1 MTPELLHH
9 PDPAQL
15 SSITSTAEILAAVR
29 QFGANDGWSPRA
41 LQTLDH
47 LLVVWTANTAARPDD
62 VEGIAE
68 LQQLIDYVRHR
79 SANRQHL
86 PLASQ
91 SRWEALH
98 DVLESRRHAIA
109 GRQPERILDR
119 AHVRAILGLIG
130 TGTTQRE
137 LTAGLQRPDIDIN
150 ITGTAVVT
158 ESQEDAVTAILNK
171 RVKEG
176 DIVIIRYEG
185 PKGGP
190 GMQEMLY
197 PTSYLKSKGLGK
209 ACALLTDGR
218 FSGGTSGLSIG
229 HCSPEA
235 ATGGSIGLVRD
246 GDRIR
251 IDIPQRGI
259 HLRVDDAELAR
270 RRDEQAARGWKPA
283 QPRPRKVST
292 ALKAY
297 ALLAT
302 SADKGAVRD
311 KALLDG

>member
-15 SSITSTAEILAAVR
+15 SSVTSTAEILAAVR
-29 QFGANDGWSPRA
+29 QFGANDDWSPRA

-119 AHVRAILGLIG
+119 AHVRAILDLIG

-137 LTAGLQRPDIDIN
+137 LTAGLQGRDIDISP
-150 ITGTAVVT
+150 GRL
-158 ESQEDAVTAILNK
+158 SQLLSLMEAH
-171 RVKEG
+171 
-176 DIVIIRYEG
+176 
-185 PKGGP
+185 
-190 GMQEMLY
+190 
-197 PTSYLKSKGLGK
+197 GL
-209 ACALLTDGR
+209 
-218 FSGGTSGLSIG
+218 
-229 HCSPEA
+229 
-235 ATGGSIGLVRD
+235 
-246 GDRIR
+246 
-251 IDIPQRGI
+251 ID
-259 HLRVDDAELAR
+259 R
-270 RRDEQAARGWKPA
+270 RREGRENRLSLTPAGQQAAPAPAPATKPL
-283 QPRPRKVST
+283 RNK
-292 ALKAY
+292 
-297 ALLAT
+297 LA
-302 SADKGAVRD
+302 A
-311 KALLDG
+311 

>member
-15 SSITSTAEILAAVR
+15 SSVTSTAEILAAVR
-29 QFGANDGWSPRA
+29 QFGADDGWSPRA

-98 DVLESRRHAIA
+98 DVLESRRLAIA

-150 ITGTAVVT
+150 ISSGRL
-158 ESQEDAVTAILNK
+158 SQLLSLMEAH
-171 RVKEG
+171 
-176 DIVIIRYEG
+176 
-185 PKGGP
+185 
-190 GMQEMLY
+190 
-197 PTSYLKSKGLGK
+197 GL
-209 ACALLTDGR
+209 
-218 FSGGTSGLSIG
+218 
-229 HCSPEA
+229 
-235 ATGGSIGLVRD
+235 
-246 GDRIR
+246 
-251 IDIPQRGI
+251 ID
-259 HLRVDDAELAR
+259 R
-270 RRDEQAARGWKPA
+270 RREGRENRLSLTPAGQQAAPAPAPATKPL
-283 QPRPRKVST
+283 RST
-292 ALKAY
+292 
-297 ALLAT
+297 LA
-302 SADKGAVRD
+302 A
-311 KALLDG
+311 

>member
-15 SSITSTAEILAAVR
+15 SSVTSTAEILAAVR

-137 LTAGLQRPDIDIN
+137 LTAGLQGRDIN
-150 ITGTAVVT
+150 ISSGRL
-158 ESQEDAVTAILNK
+158 SQLLSLMEAH
-171 RVKEG
+171 
-176 DIVIIRYEG
+176 
-185 PKGGP
+185 
-190 GMQEMLY
+190 
-197 PTSYLKSKGLGK
+197 GL
-209 ACALLTDGR
+209 
-218 FSGGTSGLSIG
+218 
-229 HCSPEA
+229 
-235 ATGGSIGLVRD
+235 
-246 GDRIR
+246 
-251 IDIPQRGI
+251 ID
-259 HLRVDDAELAR
+259 R
-270 RRDEQAARGWKPA
+270 RREGRENRLSLTPAGQQAAPAPAPATKPL
-283 QPRPRKVST
+283 RSK
-292 ALKAY
+292 
-297 ALLAT
+297 LA
-302 SADKGAVRD
+302 A
-311 KALLDG
+311 

>member
-15 SSITSTAEILAAVR
+15 SSVTSTAEILAAVR
-29 QFGANDGWSPRA
+29 QFGADDGWSPRA

-98 DVLESRRHAIA
+98 DVLESRRHAID

-119 AHVRAILGLIG
+119 AHVRAILDLIG

-137 LTAGLQRPDIDIN
+137 LTAGLQGRDIN
-150 ITGTAVVT
+150 ISSGRL
-158 ESQEDAVTAILNK
+158 SQLLSLMEAH
-171 RVKEG
+171 
-176 DIVIIRYEG
+176 
-185 PKGGP
+185 
-190 GMQEMLY
+190 
-197 PTSYLKSKGLGK
+197 GL
-209 ACALLTDGR
+209 
-218 FSGGTSGLSIG
+218 
-229 HCSPEA
+229 
-235 ATGGSIGLVRD
+235 
-246 GDRIR
+246 
-251 IDIPQRGI
+251 ID
-259 HLRVDDAELAR
+259 R
-270 RRDEQAARGWKPA
+270 RREGRENRLSLTPAGQQAAPAPAPATKPL
-283 QPRPRKVST
+283 RSK
-292 ALKAY
+292 
-297 ALLAT
+297 LA
-302 SADKGAVRD
+302 A
-311 KALLDG
+311 

>member
-15 SSITSTAEILAAVR
+15 SSVTSTAEILAAVR
-29 QFGANDGWSPRA
+29 QFGADDGWSPRA

-137 LTAGLQRPDIDIN
+137 LTAGLQGRDISISS
-150 ITGTAVVT
+150 GRL
-158 ESQEDAVTAILNK
+158 SQLLSLMEAH
-171 RVKEG
+171 
-176 DIVIIRYEG
+176 
-185 PKGGP
+185 
-190 GMQEMLY
+190 
-197 PTSYLKSKGLGK
+197 GL
-209 ACALLTDGR
+209 
-218 FSGGTSGLSIG
+218 
-229 HCSPEA
+229 
-235 ATGGSIGLVRD
+235 
-246 GDRIR
+246 
-251 IDIPQRGI
+251 ID
-259 HLRVDDAELAR
+259 R
-270 RRDEQAARGWKPA
+270 RREGRENRLSLTPAGQQAAPAPAPATKPL
-283 QPRPRKVST
+283 RSK
-292 ALKAY
+292 
-297 ALLAT
+297 LA
-302 SADKGAVRD
+302 A
-311 KALLDG
+311 

>member
-15 SSITSTAEILAAVR
+15 SSVTSTAEILAAVR

-91 SRWEALH
+91 NRWEALH

-109 GRQPERILDR
+109 GRQPDRILER
-119 AHVRAILGLIG
+119 AHVRAILDLIG

-137 LTAGLQRPDIDIN
+137 LTAGLQGRDISISS
-150 ITGTAVVT
+150 GRL
-158 ESQEDAVTAILNK
+158 SQLLSLMEAH
-171 RVKEG
+171 
-176 DIVIIRYEG
+176 
-185 PKGGP
+185 
-190 GMQEMLY
+190 
-197 PTSYLKSKGLGK
+197 GL
-209 ACALLTDGR
+209 
-218 FSGGTSGLSIG
+218 
-229 HCSPEA
+229 
-235 ATGGSIGLVRD
+235 
-246 GDRIR
+246 
-251 IDIPQRGI
+251 ID
-259 HLRVDDAELAR
+259 R
-270 RRDEQAARGWKPA
+270 RREGRENRLSLTPAGQQAAPAPAPATKPL
-283 QPRPRKVST
+283 RSK
-292 ALKAY
+292 
-297 ALLAT
+297 LA
-302 SADKGAVRD
+302 A
-311 KALLDG
+311 

>member
-137 LTAGLQRPDIDIN
+137 LTAGLQGRDIN
-150 ITGTAVVT
+150 ISSGRL
-158 ESQEDAVTAILNK
+158 SQLLSLMEAH
-171 RVKEG
+171 
-176 DIVIIRYEG
+176 
-185 PKGGP
+185 
-190 GMQEMLY
+190 
-197 PTSYLKSKGLGK
+197 GL
-209 ACALLTDGR
+209 
-218 FSGGTSGLSIG
+218 
-229 HCSPEA
+229 
-235 ATGGSIGLVRD
+235 
-246 GDRIR
+246 
-251 IDIPQRGI
+251 ID
-259 HLRVDDAELAR
+259 R
-270 RRDEQAARGWKPA
+270 RREGRENRLSLTPAGQQAAPATKPL
-283 QPRPRKVST
+283 RYK
-292 ALKAY
+292 
-297 ALLAT
+297 LA
-302 SADKGAVRD
+302 A
-311 KALLDG
+311 

>member
-15 SSITSTAEILAAVR
+15 SSVTSTAEILAAVR
-29 QFGANDGWSPRA
+29 QFGADDGWSPRA

-86 PLASQ
+86 PPASQ
-91 SRWEALH
+91 NRWEALH

-137 LTAGLQRPDIDIN
+137 LTAGLQGRDIN
-150 ITGTAVVT
+150 ISSGRL
-158 ESQEDAVTAILNK
+158 SQLLSLMEAH
-171 RVKEG
+171 
-176 DIVIIRYEG
+176 
-185 PKGGP
+185 
-190 GMQEMLY
+190 
-197 PTSYLKSKGLGK
+197 GL
-209 ACALLTDGR
+209 
-218 FSGGTSGLSIG
+218 
-229 HCSPEA
+229 
-235 ATGGSIGLVRD
+235 
-246 GDRIR
+246 
-251 IDIPQRGI
+251 ID
-259 HLRVDDAELAR
+259 R
-270 RRDEQAARGWKPA
+270 RREGRENRLSLTPAGQQAAPAPAPATKPL
-283 QPRPRKVST
+283 RSK
-292 ALKAY
+292 
-297 ALLAT
+297 LA
-302 SADKGAVRD
+302 A
-311 KALLDG
+311 

>member
-15 SSITSTAEILAAVR
+15 SSITSPAEILAAVR
-29 QFGANDGWSPRA
+29 QFGADDDWSPRA

-137 LTAGLQRPDIDIN
+137 LTAGLQGRDIN
-150 ITGTAVVT
+150 ISSGRL
-158 ESQEDAVTAILNK
+158 SQLLSLMEAH
-171 RVKEG
+171 
-176 DIVIIRYEG
+176 
-185 PKGGP
+185 
-190 GMQEMLY
+190 
-197 PTSYLKSKGLGK
+197 GL
-209 ACALLTDGR
+209 
-218 FSGGTSGLSIG
+218 
-229 HCSPEA
+229 
-235 ATGGSIGLVRD
+235 
-246 GDRIR
+246 
-251 IDIPQRGI
+251 ID
-259 HLRVDDAELAR
+259 R
-270 RRDEQAARGWKPA
+270 RREGRENRLSLTPAGQQAAPAPAPATKPL
-283 QPRPRKVST
+283 RSK
-292 ALKAY
+292 
-297 ALLAT
+297 LA
-302 SADKGAVRD
+302 A
-311 KALLDG
+311 

>member
-15 SSITSTAEILAAVR
+15 SSVTSTAEILAAVR
-29 QFGANDGWSPRA
+29 QFGADDGWSPRA

-137 LTAGLQRPDIDIN
+137 LTAGLQGRDIN
-150 ITGTAVVT
+150 ISSGRL
-158 ESQEDAVTAILNK
+158 SQLLSLMEAH
-171 RVKEG
+171 
-176 DIVIIRYEG
+176 
-185 PKGGP
+185 
-190 GMQEMLY
+190 
-197 PTSYLKSKGLGK
+197 GL
-209 ACALLTDGR
+209 
-218 FSGGTSGLSIG
+218 
-229 HCSPEA
+229 
-235 ATGGSIGLVRD
+235 
-246 GDRIR
+246 
-251 IDIPQRGI
+251 ID
-259 HLRVDDAELAR
+259 R
-270 RRDEQAARGWKPA
+270 RREGRENRLSLTPAGQQAAPAPAPATKPL
-283 QPRPRKVST
+283 RSK
-292 ALKAY
+292 
-297 ALLAT
+297 LA
-302 SADKGAVRD
+302 A
-311 KALLDG
+311 

>member
-47 LLVVWTANTAARPDD
+47 LRVVWTAPTAARPDD

-98 DVLESRRHAIA
+98 DVLESRRHAID
-109 GRQPERILDR
+109 GRQPDRILKR
-119 AHVRAILGLIG
+119 AHVRAILDLIG

-137 LTAGLQRPDIDIN
+137 LTAGLQGRDISISS
-150 ITGTAVVT
+150 GRL
-158 ESQEDAVTAILNK
+158 SQLLSLMEAH
-171 RVKEG
+171 
-176 DIVIIRYEG
+176 
-185 PKGGP
+185 
-190 GMQEMLY
+190 
-197 PTSYLKSKGLGK
+197 GL
-209 ACALLTDGR
+209 
-218 FSGGTSGLSIG
+218 
-229 HCSPEA
+229 
-235 ATGGSIGLVRD
+235 
-246 GDRIR
+246 
-251 IDIPQRGI
+251 ID
-259 HLRVDDAELAR
+259 R
-270 RRDEQAARGWKPA
+270 RREGRENRLSLTPAGQQAAPAPAPATKPL
-283 QPRPRKVST
+283 RSK
-292 ALKAY
+292 
-297 ALLAT
+297 LA
-302 SADKGAVRD
+302 A
-311 KALLDG
+311 

>member
-15 SSITSTAEILAAVR
+15 SSVTSTAEILAAVR
-29 QFGANDGWSPRA
+29 QFGADDGWSPRA

-137 LTAGLQRPDIDIN
+137 LTAGLQRRDIDISP
-150 ITGTAVVT
+150 GRL
-158 ESQEDAVTAILNK
+158 SQLLSLMEAH
-171 RVKEG
+171 
-176 DIVIIRYEG
+176 
-185 PKGGP
+185 
-190 GMQEMLY
+190 
-197 PTSYLKSKGLGK
+197 GL
-209 ACALLTDGR
+209 
-218 FSGGTSGLSIG
+218 
-229 HCSPEA
+229 
-235 ATGGSIGLVRD
+235 
-246 GDRIR
+246 
-251 IDIPQRGI
+251 ID
-259 HLRVDDAELAR
+259 R
-270 RRDEQAARGWKPA
+270 RREGRENRLSLTPAGQQAAPAPAPATKPL
-283 QPRPRKVST
+283 RSK
-292 ALKAY
+292 
-297 ALLAT
+297 LA
-302 SADKGAVRD
+302 A
-311 KALLDG
+311 

>member
-137 LTAGLQRPDIDIN
+137 LTAGLQGRDIN
-150 ITGTAVVT
+150 ISPGRL
-158 ESQEDAVTAILNK
+158 SQLLSLMEAH
-171 RVKEG
+171 
-176 DIVIIRYEG
+176 
-185 PKGGP
+185 
-190 GMQEMLY
+190 
-197 PTSYLKSKGLGK
+197 GL
-209 ACALLTDGR
+209 
-218 FSGGTSGLSIG
+218 
-229 HCSPEA
+229 
-235 ATGGSIGLVRD
+235 
-246 GDRIR
+246 
-251 IDIPQRGI
+251 ID
-259 HLRVDDAELAR
+259 R
-270 RRDEQAARGWKPA
+270 RREGRENRLSLTPAGQQAAPAPAPATKPL
-283 QPRPRKVST
+283 RSK
-292 ALKAY
+292 
-297 ALLAT
+297 LA
-302 SADKGAVRD
+302 A
-311 KALLDG
+311 

>member
-15 SSITSTAEILAAVR
+15 SSVTSTAEILAAVR
-29 QFGANDGWSPRA
+29 QFGADDGWSPRA

-119 AHVRAILGLIG
+119 AHVRAILDLIG

-137 LTAGLQRPDIDIN
+137 LTAGLQGRDIN
-150 ITGTAVVT
+150 ISSGRL
-158 ESQEDAVTAILNK
+158 SQLLSLMEAH
-171 RVKEG
+171 
-176 DIVIIRYEG
+176 
-185 PKGGP
+185 
-190 GMQEMLY
+190 
-197 PTSYLKSKGLGK
+197 GL
-209 ACALLTDGR
+209 
-218 FSGGTSGLSIG
+218 
-229 HCSPEA
+229 
-235 ATGGSIGLVRD
+235 
-246 GDRIR
+246 
-251 IDIPQRGI
+251 ID
-259 HLRVDDAELAR
+259 R
-270 RRDEQAARGWKPA
+270 RREGRENRLSLTPAGQQAAPAPAPATKPL
-283 QPRPRKVST
+283 RSK
-292 ALKAY
+292 
-297 ALLAT
+297 LA
-302 SADKGAVRD
+302 A
-311 KALLDG
+311 

>member
-98 DVLESRRHAIA
+98 DGLESRRHAIA

-137 LTAGLQRPDIDIN
+137 RTAGLQGRDIN
-150 ITGTAVVT
+150 ISSGRL
-158 ESQEDAVTAILNK
+158 SQLLSLMEAH
-171 RVKEG
+171 
-176 DIVIIRYEG
+176 
-185 PKGGP
+185 
-190 GMQEMLY
+190 
-197 PTSYLKSKGLGK
+197 GL
-209 ACALLTDGR
+209 
-218 FSGGTSGLSIG
+218 
-229 HCSPEA
+229 
-235 ATGGSIGLVRD
+235 
-246 GDRIR
+246 
-251 IDIPQRGI
+251 ID
-259 HLRVDDAELAR
+259 R
-270 RRDEQAARGWKPA
+270 RREGRDNRLSLTPAGQQAAPAPAPATKPL
-283 QPRPRKVST
+283 RSK
-292 ALKAY
+292 
-297 ALLAT
+297 LA
-302 SADKGAVRD
+302 A
-311 KALLDG
+311 

>member
-15 SSITSTAEILAAVR
+15 SSITSPAEILAAVR
-29 QFGANDGWSPRA
+29 QFGVDDDWSPRA

-137 LTAGLQRPDIDIN
+137 LTAGLQGRDIN
-150 ITGTAVVT
+150 ISSGRL
-158 ESQEDAVTAILNK
+158 SQLLSLMEAH
-171 RVKEG
+171 
-176 DIVIIRYEG
+176 
-185 PKGGP
+185 
-190 GMQEMLY
+190 
-197 PTSYLKSKGLGK
+197 GL
-209 ACALLTDGR
+209 
-218 FSGGTSGLSIG
+218 
-229 HCSPEA
+229 
-235 ATGGSIGLVRD
+235 
-246 GDRIR
+246 
-251 IDIPQRGI
+251 ID
-259 HLRVDDAELAR
+259 R
-270 RRDEQAARGWKPA
+270 RREGRENRLSLTPAGQQAAPAPAPATKPL
-283 QPRPRKVST
+283 RSK
-292 ALKAY
+292 
-297 ALLAT
+297 LA
-302 SADKGAVRD
+302 A
-311 KALLDG
+311 

>member
-137 LTAGLQRPDIDIN
+137 LTAGLQGRDIN
-150 ITGTAVVT
+150 ISSGRL
-158 ESQEDAVTAILNK
+158 SQLLSLMEAHGLIDRK
-171 RVKEG
+171 REG
-176 DIVIIRYEG
+176 RENR
-185 PKGGP
+185 
-190 GMQEMLY
+190 L
-197 PTSYLKSKGLGK
+197 S
-209 ACALLTDGR
+209 LTPAG
-218 FSGGTSGLSIG
+218 
-229 HCSPEA
+229 
-235 ATGGSIGLVRD
+235 
-246 GDRIR
+246 
-251 IDIPQRGI
+251 Q
-259 HLRVDDAELAR
+259 
-270 RRDEQAARGWKPA
+270 QAAPAPAPATKPL
-283 QPRPRKVST
+283 RSK
-292 ALKAY
+292 
-297 ALLAT
+297 LA
-302 SADKGAVRD
+302 A
-311 KALLDG
+311 

>member
-29 QFGANDGWSPRA
+29 QFGANDDWSPRA

-137 LTAGLQRPDIDIN
+137 LTAGLQGRDIN
-150 ITGTAVVT
+150 ISSGRL
-158 ESQEDAVTAILNK
+158 SQ
-171 RVKEG
+171 
-176 DIVIIRYEG
+176 
-185 PKGGP
+185 
-190 GMQEMLY
+190 
-197 PTSYLKSKGLGK
+197 
-209 ACALLTDGR
+209 LL
-218 FSGGTSGLSIG
+218 SLM
-229 HCSPEA
+229 EA
-235 ATGGSIGLVRD
+235 HDL
-246 GDRIR
+246 
-251 IDIPQRGI
+251 ID
-259 HLRVDDAELAR
+259 R
-270 RRDEQAARGWKPA
+270 RREGRENRLSLTPAGQQAAPAPAPATKPL
-283 QPRPRKVST
+283 RSK
-292 ALKAY
+292 
-297 ALLAT
+297 LA
-302 SADKGAVRD
+302 A
-311 KALLDG
+311 

>member
-15 SSITSTAEILAAVR
+15 SSVTSTAEILAAVR
-29 QFGANDGWSPRA
+29 QFGADDGWSPRA

-137 LTAGLQRPDIDIN
+137 LTAGLQGRDIDISP
-150 ITGTAVVT
+150 GRL
-158 ESQEDAVTAILNK
+158 SQLLSLMEAH
-171 RVKEG
+171 
-176 DIVIIRYEG
+176 
-185 PKGGP
+185 
-190 GMQEMLY
+190 
-197 PTSYLKSKGLGK
+197 GL
-209 ACALLTDGR
+209 
-218 FSGGTSGLSIG
+218 
-229 HCSPEA
+229 
-235 ATGGSIGLVRD
+235 
-246 GDRIR
+246 
-251 IDIPQRGI
+251 ID
-259 HLRVDDAELAR
+259 R
-270 RRDEQAARGWKPA
+270 RREGRENRLSLTPAGQQAAPAPAPATKPL
-283 QPRPRKVST
+283 RSK
-292 ALKAY
+292 
-297 ALLAT
+297 LA
-302 SADKGAVRD
+302 A
-311 KALLDG
+311 

>member
-98 DVLESRRHAIA
+98 DVLECLGETIW
-109 GRQPERILDR
+109 R
-119 AHVRAILGLIG
+119 A
-130 TGTTQRE
+130 Q
-137 LTAGLQRPDIDIN
+137 
-150 ITGTAVVT
+150 
-158 ESQEDAVTAILNK
+158 
-171 RVKEG
+171 
-176 DIVIIRYEG
+176 
-185 PKGGP
+185 
-190 GMQEMLY
+190 
-197 PTSYLKSKGLGK
+197 
-209 ACALLTDGR
+209 
-218 FSGGTSGLSIG
+218 
-229 HCSPEA
+229 
-235 ATGGSIGLVRD
+235 
-246 GDRIR
+246 
-251 IDIPQRGI
+251 
-259 HLRVDDAELAR
+259 
-270 RRDEQAARGWKPA
+270 
-283 QPRPRKVST
+283 
-292 ALKAY
+292 
-297 ALLAT
+297 
-302 SADKGAVRD
+302 RD
-311 KALLDG
+311 KAPLDGKAYVECVWKRAGS

>member
-15 SSITSTAEILAAVR
+15 SSITSPAEILAAVR

-137 LTAGLQRPDIDIN
+137 LTAGLQGRDIN
-150 ITGTAVVT
+150 ISSGRL
-158 ESQEDAVTAILNK
+158 SQLLSLMEAH
-171 RVKEG
+171 
-176 DIVIIRYEG
+176 
-185 PKGGP
+185 
-190 GMQEMLY
+190 
-197 PTSYLKSKGLGK
+197 GL
-209 ACALLTDGR
+209 
-218 FSGGTSGLSIG
+218 
-229 HCSPEA
+229 
-235 ATGGSIGLVRD
+235 
-246 GDRIR
+246 
-251 IDIPQRGI
+251 ID
-259 HLRVDDAELAR
+259 R
-270 RRDEQAARGWKPA
+270 RREGRENRLSLTPAGQQAAPAPAPATKPL
-283 QPRPRKVST
+283 RSK
-292 ALKAY
+292 
-297 ALLAT
+297 LA
-302 SADKGAVRD
+302 A
-311 KALLDG
+311 

>member
-1 MTPELLHH
+1 MTPELLHY

-15 SSITSTAEILAAVR
+15 SSITSPAEILAAVR
-29 QFGANDGWSPRA
+29 QFGVDDDWSPRA

-137 LTAGLQRPDIDIN
+137 LTAGLQGRDIN
-150 ITGTAVVT
+150 ISSGRL
-158 ESQEDAVTAILNK
+158 SQLLSLMEAH
-171 RVKEG
+171 
-176 DIVIIRYEG
+176 
-185 PKGGP
+185 
-190 GMQEMLY
+190 
-197 PTSYLKSKGLGK
+197 GL
-209 ACALLTDGR
+209 
-218 FSGGTSGLSIG
+218 
-229 HCSPEA
+229 
-235 ATGGSIGLVRD
+235 
-246 GDRIR
+246 
-251 IDIPQRGI
+251 ID
-259 HLRVDDAELAR
+259 R
-270 RRDEQAARGWKPA
+270 RREGRENRLSLTPAGQQAAPAPAPATKPL
-283 QPRPRKVST
+283 RSK
-292 ALKAY
+292 
-297 ALLAT
+297 LA
-302 SADKGAVRD
+302 A
-311 KALLDG
+311 

>member
-47 LLVVWTANTAARPDD
+47 LLVVWTANTTARPDD

-98 DVLESRRHAIA
+98 DVLESRRRAIA

-137 LTAGLQRPDIDIN
+137 LTAGLQGRDIN
-150 ITGTAVVT
+150 ISSGRL
-158 ESQEDAVTAILNK
+158 SQLLSLMEAH
-171 RVKEG
+171 
-176 DIVIIRYEG
+176 
-185 PKGGP
+185 
-190 GMQEMLY
+190 
-197 PTSYLKSKGLGK
+197 GL
-209 ACALLTDGR
+209 
-218 FSGGTSGLSIG
+218 
-229 HCSPEA
+229 
-235 ATGGSIGLVRD
+235 
-246 GDRIR
+246 
-251 IDIPQRGI
+251 ID
-259 HLRVDDAELAR
+259 R
-270 RRDEQAARGWKPA
+270 RREGRENRLSLTPAGQQAAPAPAPATKPL
-283 QPRPRKVST
+283 RSK
-292 ALKAY
+292 
-297 ALLAT
+297 LA
-302 SADKGAVRD
+302 A
-311 KALLDG
+311 